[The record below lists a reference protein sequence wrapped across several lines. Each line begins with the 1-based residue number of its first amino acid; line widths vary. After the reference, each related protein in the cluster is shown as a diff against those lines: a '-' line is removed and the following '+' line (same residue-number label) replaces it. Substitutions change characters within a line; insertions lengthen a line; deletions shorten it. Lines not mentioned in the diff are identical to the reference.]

1 MVNISD
7 YGKII
12 VDVWNKLPER
22 FQSIELDEFV
32 IMPNHLHGIIKVVGA
47 DLCVCPYVE
56 DEQTKKGRTRRFAP
70 TTNGTMVQNHDNQR
84 IYPRHQR
91 TRMVTFNGKLWQRNY
106 YEHVI
111 RDDWELKSIREY
123 IRYNP
128 QKWDE
133 DEENPKTGMASRCML

>member
-1 MVNISD
+1 MTVCAWQRGCLFGSVAGEMVNISD

-22 FQSIELDEFV
+22 FQSVELDEFV
-32 IMPNHLHGIIKVVGA
+32 IMPNHLHGIIKIVGA

-91 TRMVTFNGKLWQRNY
+91 TRMGTVQRQI
-106 YEHVI
+106 VAAQLL
-111 RDDWELKSIREY
+111 RT
-123 IRYNP
+123 RYP
-128 QKWDE
+128 
-133 DEENPKTGMASRCML
+133 